1 MLFRSCDRLL
11 QSTHGP
17 SLLTIAQL
25 WHNENEALAL
35 LQLPDFMQSESSD
48 YLLHP
53 SMLNGAILSS
63 VVFSL
68 LKHPSEQL
76 PVPFALDRLWI
87 FKKIPQRAYAYVSLS
102 SANKHN
108 IELVDEQGERIVLL
122 EGFTA
127 SFQRQSQGSSNISQ
141 NPTTSNVIYG
151 SSQWQNSS
159 LSGDNFGEKIVS
171 SSMATP
177 IFILTE
183 ENSRL
188 KQLLQQRWPAAT
200 LETLASVGQDSEDKA
215 ATVEKNF
222 LAIFQRIKNC
232 IISKPKL
239 NQPIVILVPQS
250 ENAYLYNGFA
260 ALLKTAQFENGKIVG
275 KLIRYEIDDRTQKF
289 IDIIAAEI
297 EYSSQ
302 DVEVLYDAT
311 GTRKIKQLKEI
322 GRAHV

>member
-1 MLFRSCDRLL
+1 MLFRS
-11 QSTHGP
+11 
-17 SLLTIAQL
+17 
-25 WHNENEALAL
+25 
-35 LQLPDFMQSESSD
+35 
-48 YLLHP
+48 
-53 SMLNGAILSS
+53 
-63 VVFSL
+63 
-68 LKHPSEQL
+68 
-76 PVPFALDRLWI
+76 
-87 FKKIPQRAYAYVSLS
+87 
-102 SANKHN
+102 HN

-322 GRAHV
+322 YGLDQREENLLEKTDLLESGDVIWITGEIGRAHV